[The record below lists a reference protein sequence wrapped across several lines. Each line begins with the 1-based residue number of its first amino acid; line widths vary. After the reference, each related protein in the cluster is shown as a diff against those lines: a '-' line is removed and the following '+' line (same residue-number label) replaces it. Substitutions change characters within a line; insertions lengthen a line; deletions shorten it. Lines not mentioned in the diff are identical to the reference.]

1 MGTHFRKSAR
11 LRYGLPDR
19 FCLLGGIPNPL
30 ENPLTT
36 YNTAQG
42 GFDGILREIL
52 QKGFLIPYYG
62 EVLEMPNNKL
72 YNFKNSLSLHL
83 FRSPYIIMACS
94 EKRFCVIK
102 WEQTY
107 FCYFP

>member
-1 MGTHFRKSAR
+1 MNNFDLAGQII
-11 LRYGLPDR
+11 
-19 FCLLGGIPNPL
+19 CLLGGIPNPL

-72 YNFKNSLSLHL
+72 YNFKNFTVVAFIQKSVYNYGVLRKEILCHKMGTAIFLLFHL
-83 FRSPYIIMACS
+83 
-94 EKRFCVIK
+94 K
-102 WEQTY
+102 
-107 FCYFP
+107 